1 MWRFFGYYG
10 GLNVVG
16 NLHNYG
22 QFSDDS
28 TFQLVPA
35 WHNKAQAMAF
45 EDAIYTRM
53 SHYSY
58 ELKNNKIT
66 YPDDVKLSKV
76 SFGIGFDIH
85 RLVKNKKLYL
95 GGTKI
100 PFHSGLQG
108 HSDGD
113 VILHAIIDAILG
125 ACLLYTSPSPR
136 DS

>member
-28 TFQLVPA
+28 TFQLVPT

-53 SHYSY
+53 SQYSY
-58 ELKNNKIT
+58 EIRNEA
-66 YPDDVKLSKV
+66 
-76 SFGIGFDIH
+76 
-85 RLVKNKKLYL
+85 RMM
-95 GGTKI
+95 
-100 PFHSGLQG
+100 LQNFMN
-108 HSDGD
+108 
-113 VILHAIIDAILG
+113 L
-125 ACLLYTSPSPR
+125 
-136 DS
+136 

>member
-58 ELKNNKIT
+58 EIKGNKI
-66 YPDDVKLSKV
+66 S
-76 SFGIGFDIH
+76 
-85 RLVKNKKLYL
+85 
-95 GGTKI
+95 
-100 PFHSGLQG
+100 
-108 HSDGD
+108 
-113 VILHAIIDAILG
+113 IIDFFVIMTFF
-125 ACLLYTSPSPR
+125 YSYYITIYK
-136 DS
+136 